1 MAHDNYVAS
10 AFEQNEVENHN
21 VHIER
26 VSRLDNDHDEHSV
39 SILIYTYFE
48 WSEYLFTTY
57 DIF

>member
-39 SILIYTYFE
+39 SILIYLLT
-48 WSEYLFTTY
+48 LY